1 MAEEEEEVEGEG
13 EEKIKDVVPEPVK
26 PSEIQVN
33 LGENA
38 KYVATKF
45 DVLFALTA
53 KIQVSRVSSPSSHL

>member
-1 MAEEEEEVEGEG
+1 MTEEEEEVEGEG
-13 EEKIKDVVPEPVK
+13 EGEGEEKKNVAPEPAK

-45 DVLFALTA
+45 DSLFALTT
-53 KIQVSRVSSPSSHL
+53 KIQVR

>member
-1 MAEEEEEVEGEG
+1 MAEEEEEVEGEEG
-13 EEKIKDVVPEPVK
+13 EEKVKDEAPEPVK

-53 KIQVSRVSSPSSHL
+53 KIQVTRLS

>member
-1 MAEEEEEVEGEG
+1 MAEEEEEVEGEEG
-13 EEKIKDVVPEPVK
+13 EEKVKDVAPEPVK

-53 KIQVSRVSSPSSHL
+53 KIQVTRLS